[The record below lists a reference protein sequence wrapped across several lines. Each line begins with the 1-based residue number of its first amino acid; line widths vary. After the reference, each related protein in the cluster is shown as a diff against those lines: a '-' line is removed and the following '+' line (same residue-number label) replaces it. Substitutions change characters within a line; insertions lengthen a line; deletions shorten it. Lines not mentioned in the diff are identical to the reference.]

1 MRVLAVIACMIG
13 GVLHA
18 QVPSASLDSSVMRI
32 GEQVHVLLAV
42 EIEGKPTPGSIEW
55 PRVGERLHPKVEV
68 LHQSD
73 LDSTVVERS
82 DGAQQLRLSRS
93 LTITAFDTGYF
104 AIPPFVFTVDGKPME
119 TAALLL
125 EVRSV
130 PQVPEVSMHDLKP
143 LRTLPFSIAFLA
155 REYGALVLGG
165 LLLLGLSLLFIKRIL
180 AKDTSAAPKQA
191 AMPEEALHVRVVREL
206 RAVEQE
212 RLWQQGQHKA
222 YHSRITDLL
231 RGYIEARYDI
241 RAMERTTDE
250 LMAALR
256 VSAMDQPQRTSLENM
271 LRLADLVKFAKAA
284 PSPAEN
290 EQMVASAIQFVEH
303 TSSTTAPSDHAR

>member
-1 MRVLAVIACMIG
+1 MRVLAVIACMIC

-42 EIEGKPTPGSIEW
+42 EFEGKPSSVPIEW

-73 LDSTVVERS
+73 LDSSFMERS
-82 DGAQQLRLSRS
+82 GGAHQLRLSRS

-104 AIPPFVFTVDGKPME
+104 ALPPFVFTVNGKTVE

-125 EVRSV
+125 EVRGV
-130 PQVPEVSMHDLKP
+130 PQDLEVGMHDLKP
-143 LRTLPFSIAFLA
+143 LHTLPFSAAFLL
-155 REYGALVLGG
+155 REYGPWMLGGIVLLG
-165 LLLLGLSLLFIKRIL
+165 LLLLLIKRIR
-180 AKDTSAAPKQA
+180 AKVPAAEAQQA
-191 AMPEEALHVRVVREL
+191 AVAEEALHERIVREL
-206 RAVEQE
+206 RALEQE

-231 RGYIEARYDI
+231 RGYVEARYGI

-256 VSAMDQPQRTSLENM
+256 VSAMDQPQRTGLENM
-271 LRLADLVKFAKAA
+271 LRLADLVKFAKAT
-284 PSPAEN
+284 PSPSEN
-290 EQMVASAIQFVEH
+290 EQMIASAIQFVEH
-303 TSSTTAPSDHAR
+303 TSSTNAPSDHAR